1 MGSLSS
7 FMQDEL
13 LDHLFKTGSYT
24 APTNIYVALCTGT
37 PDAADTGST
46 FPGEITGTGALAR
59 IKCNTW
65 DAATG
70 DPGATE
76 NSQTVS
82 FAQATGDM
90 GTVTHFAL
98 ADKTT
103 LGNAIGWGALSA
115 SRTISSGDTAS
126 FSTGSLDVTLT

>member
-1 MGSLSS
+1 MGSFSDYLEN
-7 FMQDEL
+7 EL
-13 LDHLFKTGSYT
+13 LDHVFKTGAYT
-24 APTNIYVALCTGT
+24 APTNIYVALLTST
-37 PDAADTGST
+37 PDDADTGST
-46 FPGEITGTGALAR
+46 FPGEITGTGALVR

-65 DAATG
+65 DAAAS
-70 DPGATE
+70 GATE

-103 LGNAIGWGALSA
+103 LGNSLGWGALSA
-115 SRTISSGDTAS
+115 SRVISSGDSAS
-126 FSTGSLDVTLT
+126 FATGDLDVTLD